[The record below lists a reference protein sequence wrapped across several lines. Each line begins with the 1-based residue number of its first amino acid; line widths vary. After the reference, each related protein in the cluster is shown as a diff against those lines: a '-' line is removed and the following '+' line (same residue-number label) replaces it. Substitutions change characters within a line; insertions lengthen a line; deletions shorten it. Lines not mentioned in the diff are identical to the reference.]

1 MMKSKKKIKALS
13 VFICGLKLTPDI
25 IKKKKIFGSQVVKG
39 EQPENNLKFTLDI
52 VYLMIKRLKKL

>member
-25 IKKKKIFGSQVVKG
+25 IKKKKFSVRSCKG
-39 EQPENNLKFTLDI
+39 GNNLKFTLDI
-52 VYLMIKRLKKL
+52 LTQVK